1 MLQRKK
7 CSPQT
12 KLFAPGNA
20 SAWVVW
26 LQHFGAPSMVLPVP
40 FPHQPACSPPWT
52 IEGRRCSEGPAAGGR
67 NPNYLDSHTPHLEA
81 GPAPRLPPSVSM
93 NLNQRL
99 IQGAHPAGPLIG
111 LPTGGCGKPG
121 TATQPWECGPREST
135 PGKSKRNCPPLHG
148 RGLPRINR
156 LRRRMGPHPSRREP
170 LSHCKSTAACRPNAP
185 FSSSLGGGTRS
196 RTDVRHLPETPQ
208 LLRRPKARCRRRW
221 GKGSAE
227 TTALSPDQKPHNSFE
242 ARGPSVERRWGKGR
256 GRDAHLVHL
265 GPSRAC

>member
-7 CSPQT
+7 TSPQT

-52 IEGRRCSEGPAAGGR
+52 VEGRRCSEGPAAGGR

-185 FSSSLGGGTRS
+185 FSSSLEGWDAQPDGRKTPARNPTTPSKAEGPMPKEMGKRQCRNARLVS
-196 RTDVRHLPETPQ
+196 RPKTPQ
-208 LLRRPKARCRRRW
+208 LLRSPWARRREEM
-221 GKGSAE
+221 GKRPG
-227 TTALSPDQKPHNSFE
+227 T
-242 ARGPSVERRWGKGR
+242 
-256 GRDAHLVHL
+256 
-265 GPSRAC
+265 

>member
-1 MLQRKK
+1 M
-7 CSPQT
+7 ST
-12 KLFAPGNA
+12 
-20 SAWVVW
+20 
-26 LQHFGAPSMVLPVP
+26 
-40 FPHQPACSPPWT
+40 
-52 IEGRRCSEGPAAGGR
+52 
-67 NPNYLDSHTPHLEA
+67 
-81 GPAPRLPPSVSM
+81 
-93 NLNQRL
+93 NLNR
-99 IQGAHPAGPLIG
+99 IIKGAHPVGPLTG

-170 LSHCKSTAACRPNAP
+170 LSHCKSTAACRPNTP
-185 FSSSLGGGTRS
+185 FSSSLEGWDAQPDGRK
-196 RTDVRHLPETPQ
+196 TPARNPTTPSKAEGPMPKEMGKRQ
-208 LLRRPKARCRRRW
+208 CRNGRLVSRPK
-221 GKGSAE
+221 
-227 TTALSPDQKPHNSFE
+227 THNSFE